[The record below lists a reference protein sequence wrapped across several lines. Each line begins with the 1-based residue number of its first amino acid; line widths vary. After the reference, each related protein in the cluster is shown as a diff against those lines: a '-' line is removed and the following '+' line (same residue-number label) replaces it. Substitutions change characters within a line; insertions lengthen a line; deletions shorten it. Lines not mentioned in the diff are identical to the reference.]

1 MTEHKKKKKT
11 LNWQR
16 NCKFRTLPHPQPPT
30 KKKKR
35 KEEKKPINLILI
47 KAKQK
52 GFLPNKDKTYESKI
66 VALLENAKPEPST
79 TAITFW
85 YSRNYQNTLSSKWR
99 TYSNTYAYIAGEK
112 KDKKK
117 KKKRKREDFKVFKTS
132 VKPIFLN
139 PNHEEIKLHQSLP

>member
-1 MTEHKKKKKT
+1 M
-11 LNWQR
+11 
-16 NCKFRTLPHPQPPT
+16 
-30 KKKKR
+30 
-35 KEEKKPINLILI
+35 ILI

-99 TYSNTYAYIAGEK
+99 KYSNTYAYIAGEK
-112 KDKKK
+112 KGQ
-117 KKKRKREDFKVFKTS
+117 
-132 VKPIFLN
+132 
-139 PNHEEIKLHQSLP
+139 EEEEEEKEERGF